1 MLAGRLVHVGRARKP
16 CAVWIVLTITMGRG
30 YCARVAGE
38 ELEKLRR
45 LLREAEDSARRLGDE
60 PEEEPDGVGYF
71 SAASTSGLADA
82 IDSISSHD
90 EQITMFVGA
99 GVSAEAELPS
109 WERLVRTLLDET
121 EIATNLSAEDRRLW
135 TAATIAQGPLA
146 AAAIAR
152 AQHPDDLAFRQA
164 LRSALYGG
172 RAPSSYLPGALGG
185 QIAELKAHLGS
196 RLRIVTANYDGLLE
210 RALGEA
216 GLDPVSYVR
225 NRREPEGK
233 AAVWHLHGRLMRNSA
248 DSNWVTVGRLV
259 LTEGD
264 YADSTKARW
273 PEEFVAGCLE
283 DSLCLFVG
291 LSMTDPNFIRWL
303 YSYSTGSRQ
312 HLAVF
317 VRQASPAPNEAV
329 RASLERAAAGRWEL
343 AGVKPI
349 WSNYYGEV
357 AQFVHEVGLRAQ
369 GATGPGFPSR
379 AADHLATAR
388 AGLMPASEADF
399 LEAQEELSD
408 WLEQGVKDVRAIGA
422 DLGVDLAEE
431 DLGLGLW
438 VADHAAGV
446 AELWGTSE
454 QIWRD
459 RRAIEARPMHVGSR
473 WVGVLAILQGV
484 AVEQDPAVYTTRWRF
499 IRGIPIVVGQP
510 ERCLVGSLTL
520 TSSTPL
526 GESALSAT
534 KAPPEFLEAI
544 DRALSDAAV
553 RFFA

>member
-1 MLAGRLVHVGRARKP
+1 M
-16 CAVWIVLTITMGRG
+16 
-30 YCARVAGE
+30 AGE

-45 LLREAEDSARRLGDE
+45 LLRDAEGSASRLGDE
-60 PEEEPDGVGYF
+60 PEEEPDGIGYF
-71 SAASTSGLADA
+71 SPASTLGLAEA
-82 IDSISSHD
+82 IDSIAVHD
-90 EQITMFVGA
+90 EQLTMLVGA
-99 GVSAEAELPS
+99 GVSAEEELPA
-109 WERLVRTLLDET
+109 WERLVRTLLAET
-121 EIATNLSAEDRRLW
+121 DIAADLSAEDRRLW
-135 TAATIAQGPLA
+135 IAATIAQGPLA

-152 AQHPDDLAFRQA
+152 AHHADDVEFRQA

-172 RAPSSYLPGALGG
+172 RPPSSYLPGALGG
-185 QIAELKAHLGS
+185 QIAELKACLGS

-210 RALGEA
+210 RALAEA
-216 GLDPVSYVR
+216 KLDPVSYIR
-225 NRREPEGK
+225 NRTEPEGK

-248 DSNWVTVGRLV
+248 DTNWVTVGRLV

-264 YADSTKARW
+264 YAESTKARW
-273 PEEFVAGCLE
+273 PEDFVAGCLE

-303 YSYSTGSRQ
+303 YSYSASDRQ

-329 RASLERAAAGRWEL
+329 RASLERSAAARWEL

-349 WSNYYGEV
+349 WSNYFGEV
-357 AQFVHEVGLRAQ
+357 AQFVHELCLRAR
-369 GATGPGFPSR
+369 GTTGSGFPDR
-379 AADHLATAR
+379 AASHLASAR
-388 AGLMPASEADF
+388 AGLMPASDVDF
-399 LEAQEELSD
+399 VEAQEELST
-408 WLEQGVKDVRAIGA
+408 WLDQRVTDVRAIA
-422 DLGVDLAEE
+422 DGLGVDLGDE

-454 QIWRD
+454 QVWRD

-499 IRGIPIVVGQP
+499 IRGIPIVIRQP

-520 TSSTPL
+520 TSSTEL
-526 GESALSAT
+526 GRSALSST

-544 DRALSDAAV
+544 DWALSDAAV